1 MKGSEVV
8 ERMSFQQFRSVYNYI
23 LNYNSIPKLLK
34 EKSAEASGG
43 HQPLASGGRGP
54 EIIHEEQLRYFYA
67 AALEFGNIQTAK
79 YIENKYMTSE
89 EDITNFTIS
98 KDTVKEI
105 L

>member
-34 EKSAEASGG
+34 ET
-43 HQPLASGGRGP
+43 

-79 YIENKYMTSE
+79 YIENKYITAE
-89 EDITNFTIS
+89 EDITNFTIT

>member
-34 EKSAEASGG
+34 ET
-43 HQPLASGGRGP
+43 
-54 EIIHEEQLRYFYA
+54 EIHRPGALGLTAIHEEQLRYFYA

-79 YIENKYMTSE
+79 YIENKYMKE
-89 EDITNFTIS
+89 ED
-98 KDTVKEI
+98 V
-105 L
+105 

>member
-34 EKSAEASGG
+34 EVEVV
-43 HQPLASGGRGP
+43 
-54 EIIHEEQLRYFYA
+54 HEEQLRYFYA

-79 YIENKYMTSE
+79 YIENKYITTE
-89 EDITNFTIS
+89 EDITNFTIT